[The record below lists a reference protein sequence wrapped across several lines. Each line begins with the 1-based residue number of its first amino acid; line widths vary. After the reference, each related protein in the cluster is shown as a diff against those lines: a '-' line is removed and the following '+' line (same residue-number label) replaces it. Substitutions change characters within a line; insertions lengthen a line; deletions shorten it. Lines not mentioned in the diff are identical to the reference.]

1 MRKLTKP
8 QPVEWD
14 DYFALSESERAM
26 SNAHQ
31 LARDMEYTLRRTEV
45 SMIMGHWLDEAEL
58 HHDLPVNERNLYSA
72 GWNTLRVDDEAPMVD
87 RLWREWYSEPIETS
101 VGTEGR
107 GPGAKWHGRLY
118 LHRITPNA
126 DTGGA
131 ESLWH
136 PHRWPSCMRVWTPTH
151 TTGPYYGKKGAYIHR
166 RGYGPTWEAQ
176 TYGAEAN
183 QAGIVSHGEIYA
195 MTDPEESHSVKVIGA
210 PIYSMMIVGP
220 FYETIYAPPN
230 EDENDAPQAQA
241 KVKIPTQERAKRKPL
256 GPVPDADA
264 REILRVFR
272 SLYSRS
278 GPANREV

>member
-14 DYFALSESERAM
+14 DYFALSGPERAM

-31 LARDMEYTLRRTEV
+31 LARDMEYTLRRIEV
-45 SMIMGHWLDEAEL
+45 SLIMGDWLHED
-58 HHDLPVNERNLYSA
+58 DLLLPLPPQQRGRYNF
-72 GWNTLRVDDEAPMVD
+72 GWQTLRVDDEAPMVD
-87 RLWREWYSEPIETS
+87 RLWREWPFESIETS

-107 GPGAKWHGRLY
+107 GPAAKWSCRLY

-151 TTGPYYGKKGAYIHR
+151 TTGPYYGKKGVYVHR
-166 RGYGPTWEAQ
+166 RGYGPTWESA

-183 QAGIVSHGEIYA
+183 QAGVVTHGEIYA

-220 FYETIYAPPN
+220 FYETIYAPP
-230 EDENDAPQAQA
+230 EDDDGDGAPQTETEI
-241 KVKIPTQERAKRKPL
+241 KIPTQERAKRKPL

-272 SLYSRS
+272 SLYGRS
-278 GPANREV
+278 GSTLEV